1 MHSPKLVLIKKTSKH
16 LPFEFL
22 ATLYSIAGSAH
33 CTTHLIVTDH
43 IRLKDVKNESNFA
56 KWHLSL
62 YWGLNIFFEQQTSQL
77 LPSEVRTGLDCLRKS
92 FFYSPFPLVTQIV
105 KSWSLFLCHFPL
117 HGVINMFQMRRMN
130 EICGDQFHDS
140 LTGLMRRMTLATGA
154 GTAVT
159 SSSRRRDVN
168 ECLSFTQW
176 KVAVFADFNDSGSED
191 RIETTTRTKAFLL
204 QQVLWTFKSLYIC
217 WKISI
222 GKSLT
227 ANNIISYLLNIFC
240 APCCCS

>member
-1 MHSPKLVLIKKTSKH
+1 M
-16 LPFEFL
+16 
-22 ATLYSIAGSAH
+22 
-33 CTTHLIVTDH
+33 
-43 IRLKDVKNESNFA
+43 
-56 KWHLSL
+56 
-62 YWGLNIFFEQQTSQL
+62 
-77 LPSEVRTGLDCLRKS
+77 
-92 FFYSPFPLVTQIV
+92 TQIV

-117 HGVINMFQMRRMN
+117 HGLINMFQMRRMN

-227 ANNIISYLLNIFC
+227 ANNIISYLLNIDRLCWIAILLSCKLCNFC
-240 APCCCS
+240 